1 PRLLASY
8 MPMRGEPDLLPIAS
22 DLIEMGIRLALPVV
36 ARKNA
41 PLEFAAWTPG
51 VALTRDLAG
60 VSVPAP
66 PQVRVDPDALLIP
79 CVGFN
84 RACYRLGYGA
94 GYYDRTQ
101 AERSGI
107 LAIGIAWS

>member
-1 PRLLASY
+1 
-8 MPMRGEPDLLPIAS
+8 
-22 DLIEMGIRLALPVV
+22 
-36 ARKNA
+36 

-60 VSVPAP
+60 VSVPAA

-107 LAIGIAWS
+107 LAIGIAWSESLVEFAADSFDMPLDAIITEAGTWRAGASAFS